1 MKFFESN
8 LLAWWHLQG
17 SSNLLFKNYF
27 WFWLV
32 TISSFSYK
40 QKRYSS
46 EIFECGGTHHKTDH
60 FKWGVSLE
68 TLFNCHMYFE
78 CVALMEYLLCL
89 NHDLWLKK
97 LFFLFSA
104 MVMYVTSINY
114 VINLAV
120 PFHWTFYF
128 FICNCILFFGQVVW
142 ILLSYYVSWWL
153 LTYCPCNFN
162 RIAVENFVNFVTP
175 QKLFCYIFGFSNG

>member
-46 EIFECGGTHHKTDH
+46 EIFECGGTHQKTDH

-68 TLFNCHMYFE
+68 TIFNCHMYFE

-104 MVMYVTSINY
+104 MVMLRHIYKLRHWLGSSIPLN
-114 VINLAV
+114 
-120 PFHWTFYF
+120 
-128 FICNCILFFGQVVW
+128 
-142 ILLSYYVSWWL
+142 ILLFYLQLHFVLWSGGLDITFL
-153 LTYCPCNFN
+153 LCLLM
-162 RIAVENFVNFVTP
+162 IIDILSM
-175 QKLFCYIFGFSNG
+175 QL